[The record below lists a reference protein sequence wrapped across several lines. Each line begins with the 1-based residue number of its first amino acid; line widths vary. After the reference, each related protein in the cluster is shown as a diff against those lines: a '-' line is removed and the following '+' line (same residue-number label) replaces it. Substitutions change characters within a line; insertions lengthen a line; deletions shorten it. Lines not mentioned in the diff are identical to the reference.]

1 MMPWYEVSVS
11 LHILAACVWV
21 GGMIFLATVVLPILR
36 QPGYQAV
43 AVPLIQAAG
52 LRFGWVGWMALG
64 TLVLTGIANLRFRGY
79 GWTQWRDGTVWQ
91 GWFGHTLAAKL
102 ILVTAILVIS
112 AVHDLVL
119 GPRFTR
125 IAGEQPDLSA
135 VRHLRRQAAW
145 IGRLA
150 LLLSVAAVVLGV
162 MLVRG
167 V

>member
-1 MMPWYEVSVS
+1 MMLWYGVSVS

-21 GGMIFLATVVLPILR
+21 GGMIFLAVVVLPIFR
-36 QPGYQAV
+36 QPGYQAA

-52 LRFGWVGWMALG
+52 LRFRWVGWMALG

-79 GWTQWRDGTVWQ
+79 GWTQRRDGAVWQ

-112 AVHDLVL
+112 AVHGLAI

-125 IAGEQPDLSA
+125 IAGEQPDLPT
-135 VRHLRRQAAW
+135 VRPLRREAAW
-145 IGRLA
+145 IGRIV

>member
-1 MMPWYEVSVS
+1 MPWYQLSVS

-21 GGMIFLATVVLPILR
+21 GGMIFLAVVVLPILR
-36 QPGYQAV
+36 QPGYRSV

-52 LRFGWVGWMALG
+52 VRFRWIGWVALG
-64 TLVLTGIANLRFRGY
+64 TLVVTGVANLGFRGY
-79 GWTQWRDGTVWQ
+79 SWAQMSDRSAWQ

-102 ILVTAILVIS
+102 VLVAAILVAS

-125 IAGEQPDLSA
+125 EAGEQADLPA
-135 VRHLRRQAAW
+135 ARRLRRQAAG
-145 IGRLA
+145 IARIV
-150 LLLSVAAVVLGV
+150 LLLSVVVVVLGV
-162 MLVRG
+162 LLARG